1 MVRVGVRLTM
11 AELSELTGISMATL
25 ADFEKGK
32 REPYERTLRDI
43 KVVLK
48 SKGVSSLE
56 LSEKGGGVR
65 VYEK

>member
-1 MVRVGVRLTM
+1 M
-11 AELSELTGISMATL
+11 AELSELTGITMVTL

-48 SKGVSSLE
+48 SKGASFLE
-56 LSEKGGGVR
+56 LSERAGVR
-65 VYEK
+65 VYEKQSPITFR